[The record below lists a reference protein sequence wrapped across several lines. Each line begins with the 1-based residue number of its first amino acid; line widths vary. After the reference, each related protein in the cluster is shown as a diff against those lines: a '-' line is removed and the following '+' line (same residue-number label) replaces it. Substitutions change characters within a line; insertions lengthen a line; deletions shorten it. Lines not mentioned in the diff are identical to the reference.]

1 MAKQQRVKQTQLT
14 IFDVLLEVGD
24 RVTRGNDPRVWT
36 VRGIEGDRLELH
48 WVVQTP
54 LPHTRV
60 ITWARV
66 GEVAKY
72 GA

>member
-1 MAKQQRVKQTQLT
+1 MAKQQRQQRIQLT
-14 IFDVLLEVGD
+14 IFDALLEVGD
-24 RVTRGNDPRVWT
+24 RVTWGNDPRVWT
-36 VRGIEGDRLELH
+36 VRGIKGDRLELH

-66 GEVAKY
+66 GEVSKH